1 MKKIIS
7 IAMIGVLVLSGLGAV
22 ATNDDKK
29 TYTISESIT
38 FSEPVVRDN
47 GKYVTIELEESTSRL
62 MGESKP
68 DMPVVT
74 KVYTFPMGTEIEK
87 VQVTFSETY
96 EQMISKDVKP
106 ASVPRYISTEFEKT
120 SHKKGDEK

>member
-74 KVYTFPMGTEIEK
+74 KVYTFPMGTEIE
-87 VQVTFSETY
+87 
-96 EQMISKDVKP
+96 MSK
-106 ASVPRYISTEFEKT
+106 
-120 SHKKGDEK
+120 